1 MFIVLKENIHKI
13 SIASKVE
20 ENEVNG
26 SNEQSTPTVDKD
38 FVDAVLNFD
47 KNNEI
52 MNLSMYLT

>member
-1 MFIVLKENIHKI
+1 MLKENIHKI

-26 SNEQSTPTVDKD
+26 GNEQLKPTVDKD